1 MLIEGEVENFESVW
15 SNKLNIFFFS
25 FQLGSIIFNQDF
37 IQILNRRR
45 ANNFK
50 ISFYNFVRRKQVV
63 RLVFVY
69 KKEI

>member
-15 SNKLNIFFFS
+15 SDKLNISFFF

-50 ISFYNFVRRKQVV
+50 MF
-63 RLVFVY
+63 L
-69 KKEI
+69 